1 MPLLG
6 QASGGWTESSS
17 ALRILNLGIRN
28 SVGVLSNDSFTQ
40 TNPPVVTAT
49 SAISSNVDTSVLG
62 ALSGSVAMTRPDA
75 GVNFIGPNA
84 EGVGAANE
92 LFVMA
97 LGIFIN
103 DAVGNAYENTPGPAS
118 GKGPYVSGQ
127 GTYASALFETQF
139 IGAPVAGAGNIGD
152 TITYT
157 TGMVLIASRNAYL
170 MPGYDIVNG
179 QTLIDA
185 TNCAE
190 IEHGWVVGT
199 DNLAATVMGILKMP
213 ADAVQPEIVFD
224 LRV

>member
-28 SVGVLSNDSFTQ
+28 SVGVLTNDSFTQ
-40 TNPPVVTAT
+40 TNPPIVTAT
-49 SAISSNVDTSVLG
+49 STISTNVDTSVLG
-62 ALSGSVAMTRPDA
+62 ALSGSVAFTRPDQ

-92 LFVMA
+92 LFVMP

-127 GTYASALFETQF
+127 GTYASSLFETQF
-139 IGAPVAGAGNIGD
+139 IAAPAAGAGAAGD
-152 TITYT
+152 AITYT
-157 TGMVLIASRNAYL
+157 TGMRLMVSRNGYL
-170 MPGYDIVNG
+170 QPIWDIVNN
-179 QTLIDA
+179 QTFADA
-185 TNCAE
+185 GISAE
-190 IEHGWVVGT
+190 VEHGHAAGT
-199 DNLAATVMGILKMP
+199 ETIMGVLKMP
-213 ADAVQPEIVFD
+213 ADATQPEIVFD

>member
-49 SAISSNVDTSVLG
+49 SSISSNVDTSVLG
-62 ALSGSVAMTRPDA
+62 ALSGSVAFTRPDA

-92 LFVMA
+92 LFVMS
-97 LGIFIN
+97 LGLFIN

-139 IGAPVAGAGNIGD
+139 IANPAAGGGAIGD
-152 TITYT
+152 TITWT
-157 TGMVLIASRNAYL
+157 TGMRLMASRNGYL
-170 MPGYDIVNG
+170 MPIWDIVNG
-179 QTLIDA
+179 QTFADVGIS
-185 TNCAE
+185 AE
-190 IEHGWVVGT
+190 VEHGHAAGT
-199 DNLAATVMGILKMP
+199 ETRMAVLKMP

>member
-28 SVGVLSNDSFTQ
+28 SVGVLTNDSFTQ

-49 SAISSNVDTSVLG
+49 STISSNVDTSVLG

-139 IGAPVAGAGNIGD
+139 LAASGGGGATGD
-152 TITYT
+152 TITWT
-157 TGMVLIASRNAYL
+157 TGMRMIVSRNSYL
-170 MPGYDIVNG
+170 MPLWDIVNAG
-179 QTLIDA
+179 TFANAGNNADV
-185 TNCAE
+185 
-190 IEHGWVVGT
+190 EHGHAAGT
-199 DNLAATVMGILKMP
+199 ETQIALLKMP